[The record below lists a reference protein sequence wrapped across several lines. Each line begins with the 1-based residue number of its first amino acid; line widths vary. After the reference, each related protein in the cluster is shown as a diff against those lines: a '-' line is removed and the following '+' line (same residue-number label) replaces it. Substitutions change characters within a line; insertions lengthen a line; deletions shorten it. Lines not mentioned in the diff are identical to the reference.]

1 MTEPL
6 TGTGAA
12 TAAVTGVTLVGLVSG
27 LDAGSVIAA
36 FAGAVIFVLSAIDF
50 PIWKRLLLFLVS
62 IVVGVLA
69 AGFTALA
76 LTSLISIVSAKVEVD
91 RSVGAL
97 IASAAAVR
105 VLMLFTAKPSN
116 DSSIFDRIDRFRGG
130 GK

>member
-36 FAGAVIFVLSAIDF
+36 FAGAVIFVLSAVDF
-50 PIWKRLLLFLVS
+50 PIWKRLLLFAAS
-62 IVVGVLA
+62 IVIGVVASGFA
-69 AGFTALA
+69 AELM
-76 LTSLISIVSAKVEVD
+76 TSLIPGKIVVD
-91 RSVGAL
+91 KSVGAL
-97 IASAAAVR
+97 LASAAAVR
-105 VLMLFTAKPSN
+105 VLMLLAVKPS
-116 DSSIFDRIDRFRGG
+116 DQTSLLDRFRGG